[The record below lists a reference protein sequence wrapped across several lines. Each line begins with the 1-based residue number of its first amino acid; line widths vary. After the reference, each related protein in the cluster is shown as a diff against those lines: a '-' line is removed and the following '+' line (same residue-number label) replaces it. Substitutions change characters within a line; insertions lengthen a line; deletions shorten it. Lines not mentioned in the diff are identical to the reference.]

1 MVIDTSTVPILQ
13 MEITVTQC
21 IFHRVIIRYICVCIF
36 PGFHRGQKHSSSL
49 QTLMPG
55 TQHMLSGQR
64 LKWGHFLDCEPLRAR
79 EAVSFITRSPVSS
92 AVPASEKC
100 AQQMDKKEGIFL
112 GIGSSHLTAC
122 AFPFLCSFQLIIYIV
137 HRCWHLRPE
146 ASTF

>member
-13 MEITVTQC
+13 METTVTQC
-21 IFHRVIIRYICVCIF
+21 MFHRVIIRYICVCIF

-79 EAVSFITRSPVSS
+79 EAVSFITRSPVSN

-112 GIGSSHLTAC
+112 GIGSSLVWLPLL
-122 AFPFLCSFQLIIYIV
+122 FRFFVPFGSSFVLYTGV
-137 HRCWHLRPE
+137 G
-146 ASTF
+146 T